1 MMINEYKIN
10 NTTIYHLNTKKFKT
24 NLFGFSFLLPLSK
37 KYLPEFTIL
46 AQMWT
51 KYTRSFQTE
60 REFSFKLNE
69 LYDSQ
74 IFYNFEKK
82 GKVLQITF
90 YLHVINEKL
99 LNDHVDLTNQ
109 VFNLFK
115 EVVFTRKEINNSILN
130 KEKKIYNETF
140 ESKNSNF
147 LYLTNTILYHL
158 MFEHENYLN
167 QLDVNIDEVN
177 KITVESMNEAYDLI
191 IDSPR
196 FGFVI
201 GDFEK
206 EKIFDLFHNIPFN
219 NKEPIDFIDRESKN
233 INKTNIKIIPHELP
247 QSTLM
252 IGYRTNIVVD
262 SKEYYAMCVLNNYLG
277 ASYDSLLIKVLREEH
292 NLVYQINSEYDWY
305 KGVMFINCGIS
316 YENYEIVMTLIDGCI
331 NNVQNGLIDEEIF
344 TATKTQ
350 MISNQ
355 MDTEDNLI
363 SLIET
368 INQKYFYGSSSIDNL
383 SKIEK
388 IKNVTYDDIKQAACT
403 LITDSIVLFGK
414 DR

>member
-1 MMINEYKIN
+1 M
-10 NTTIYHLNTKKFKT
+10 
-24 NLFGFSFLLPLSK
+24 
-37 KYLPEFTIL
+37 
-46 AQMWT
+46 
-51 KYTRSFQTE
+51 
-60 REFSFKLNE
+60 
-69 LYDSQ
+69 
-74 IFYNFEKK
+74 
-82 GKVLQITF
+82 
-90 YLHVINEKL
+90 
-99 LNDHVDLTNQ
+99 
-109 VFNLFK
+109 
-115 EVVFTRKEINNSILN
+115 
-130 KEKKIYNETF
+130 
-140 ESKNSNF
+140 
-147 LYLTNTILYHL
+147 
-158 MFEHENYLN
+158 
-167 QLDVNIDEVN
+167 
-177 KITVESMNEAYDLI
+177 
-191 IDSPR
+191 
-196 FGFVI
+196 
-201 GDFEK
+201 
-206 EKIFDLFHNIPFN
+206 FHNIPFN

-316 YENYEIVMTLIDGCI
+316 YENYETVMTLINECI
-331 NNVQNGLIDEEIF
+331 NNVKNGLIDQEIF

-388 IKNVTYDDIKQAACT
+388 IKNVTYDDIKQAAST

>member
-1 MMINEYKIN
+1 M
-10 NTTIYHLNTKKFKT
+10 
-24 NLFGFSFLLPLSK
+24 
-37 KYLPEFTIL
+37 
-46 AQMWT
+46 
-51 KYTRSFQTE
+51 
-60 REFSFKLNE
+60 
-69 LYDSQ
+69 
-74 IFYNFEKK
+74 
-82 GKVLQITF
+82 
-90 YLHVINEKL
+90 
-99 LNDHVDLTNQ
+99 TNQ

-115 EVVFTRKEINNSILN
+115 EVVFTKKEINNSILN

-140 ESKNSNF
+140 ESKNANF

-177 KITVESMNEAYDLI
+177 KITVESINEAYDLI

-201 GDFEK
+201 GDLEK

-252 IGYRTNIVVD
+252 IGYRTNVVVD

-316 YENYEIVMTLIDGCI
+316 YENYEIVMTLIDECI
-331 NNVQNGLIDEEIF
+331 NNVKNGLIDEEIF

-350 MISNQ
+350 MITNQ

-368 INQKYFYGSSSIDNL
+368 INQKYFYGSSSIDNF

-388 IKNVTYDDIKQAACT
+388 IKNVTYDDIKQAAST

>member
-219 NKEPIDFIDRESKN
+219 NKEQIDFIDRESKN

-388 IKNVTYDDIKQAACT
+388 IKNVTYDDIKQAAST

>member
-82 GKVLQITF
+82 GKALQITF

-219 NKEPIDFIDRESKN
+219 NKEQIDFIDRESKN

-388 IKNVTYDDIKQAACT
+388 IKNVTYDDIKQAAST

>member
-10 NTTIYHLNTKKFKT
+10 NNTIYHLNTKKFKT

-51 KYTRSFQTE
+51 KYTHSFQTE

-82 GKVLQITF
+82 GKALQITF

-140 ESKNSNF
+140 ESKNANF
-147 LYLTNTILYHL
+147 LYLTNTILYLL

-219 NKEPIDFIDRESKN
+219 NKEQIDFIDRESKN

-316 YENYEIVMTLIDGCI
+316 YENYEIVMTLIDECI
-331 NNVQNGLIDEEIF
+331 NNVKNGLIDEEIF

-388 IKNVTYDDIKQAACT
+388 IKNVTYDDIKQAAST

>member
-10 NTTIYHLNTKKFKT
+10 NNTIYHLNTKKFKT

-60 REFSFKLNE
+60 RDLSFKLNE
-69 LYDSQ
+69 IYDSQ

-82 GKVLQITF
+82 GKALQITF

-115 EVVFTRKEINNSILN
+115 EVVFTKKEINNSILN

-140 ESKNSNF
+140 ESKNANF

-177 KITVESMNEAYDLI
+177 KITVESINEAYDLI

-201 GDFEK
+201 GDLEK

-252 IGYRTNIVVD
+252 IGYRTNVVVD

-316 YENYEIVMTLIDGCI
+316 YENYEIVMTLIDECI
-331 NNVQNGLIDEEIF
+331 NNVKNGLIDEEIF

-350 MISNQ
+350 MITNQ

-368 INQKYFYGSSSIDNL
+368 INQKYFYGSSSIDNF

-388 IKNVTYDDIKQAACT
+388 IKNVTYDDIKQAAST